1 MLAPGDNNS
10 GGEISMAKRVG
21 MEVAVAVAEAVGQC
35 DIDMAAV
42 YPITPQSH
50 IAEHLSDLVA
60 DGKINA
66 EFVTVES
73 EHSAMSAVIGASGTG
88 ARVYTATSSQGL
100 MLMHELLPIAS
111 GMRLPIVMGI
121 ANRAVSGPLNIL
133 NDHSDIMPQRDS
145 GWISLFVE
153 NGQEAVDLSIQAFK
167 IAEHKD
173 VNLPVCVNIDGFQL
187 THMVEPLEFPEQ
199 ELVDK
204 FLPPRV
210 PYATLHPSRPV
221 TMGAFAM
228 SDYFTEMQKAKN
240 EALINSKKV
249 ILEVWAEWA
258 KMFGRA
264 YKPVETYKAE
274 DAEILMLTMGSMG
287 ETAEMAID
295 ALREKGV
302 SVGLLKLRLWRPF
315 PFEEIKAVLKNA
327 KKLIVTDRAVSFGG
341 PGGPVFS
348 EIKSALYSDAQR
360 LVIYNYI
367 IGLGGRD
374 VTVKDF
380 IGMVEK
386 VIPYSAEKTV
396 NTYEFWGVRES

>member
-1 MLAPGDNNS
+1 
-10 GGEISMAKRVG
+10 MAKRVG

-60 DGKINA
+60 DGKIDA

-167 IAEHKD
+167 IAEHKE

-187 THMVEPLEFPEQ
+187 THMVEPLEFPDQ
-199 ELVDK
+199 ELVNK
-204 FLPPRV
+204 FLPPRI
-210 PYATLHPSRPV
+210 PYATLHPSKPV

-228 SDYFTEMQKAKN
+228 SDYFTEMQKAKD

-249 ILEVWAEWA
+249 ILEVWDQWA

-295 ALREKGV
+295 ALRAKGV
-302 SVGLLKLRLWRPF
+302 LAGLVKLRLWRPF
-315 PFEEIKAVLKNA
+315 PFEEIRAVLKNA

-348 EIKSALYSDAQR
+348 EIKSALYSGAHHPA
-360 LVIYNYI
+360 IYNYI

-386 VIPYSAEKTV
+386 VIPYNAEKAV
-396 NTYEFWGVRES
+396 DTYEYWGVRESWIL

>member
-1 MLAPGDNNS
+1 
-10 GGEISMAKRVG
+10 MAKRVG

-187 THMVEPLEFPEQ
+187 THMVEPLELPDQ
-199 ELVDK
+199 DLVDK
-204 FLPPRV
+204 FLPTRV
-210 PYATLHPSRPV
+210 PYATLHPSKPV

-228 SDYFTEMQKAKN
+228 SDYFTEMQKAKD
-240 EALINSKKV
+240 EALKNSKKV
-249 ILEVWAEWA
+249 ILEVWDEWF
-258 KMFGRA
+258 KIFGRA
-264 YKPVETYKAE
+264 YRPVETYMAE

-295 ALREKGV
+295 ALRAKGV
-302 SVGLLKLRLWRPF
+302 LAGLVKLRLWRPF
-315 PFEEIKAVLKNA
+315 PFEEIKAVLKNT

-348 EIKSALYSDAQR
+348 EIKSALYSGDHHPA
-360 LVIYNYI
+360 IYNYI

-380 IGMVEK
+380 IGMFEK
-386 VIPYSAEKTV
+386 VVPYSVEKTV
-396 NTYEFWGVRES
+396 DTYEYWGVRES

>member
-1 MLAPGDNNS
+1 
-10 GGEISMAKRVG
+10 MAKRIG

-60 DGKINA
+60 DGKVDA

-111 GMRLPIVMGI
+111 GLRLPIVMGI

-133 NDHSDIMPQRDS
+133 NDHSDIMPQRDA
-145 GWISLFVE
+145 GWIAVFAE

-173 VNLPVCVNIDGFQL
+173 VMLPISVNIDGFQL
-187 THMVEPLEFPEQ
+187 THMVEPLEIPER
-199 ELVDK
+199 EEVAR
-204 FLPPRV
+204 FLPPFV
-210 PYATLHPSRPV
+210 PHATLHPARPV
-221 TMGAFAM
+221 TMGAFSM
-228 SDYFTEMQKAKN
+228 SDYFTEIMKAKN
-240 EALINSKKV
+240 EALKNSKKV

-258 KMFGRA
+258 KMFGRT
-264 YKPVETYKAE
+264 YKPVESYMAE
-274 DAEILMLTMGSMG
+274 DAETLIITMGSMG
-287 ETAEMAID
+287 ETAEMAINE
-295 ALREKGV
+295 LRAKGV
-302 SVGLLKLRLWRPF
+302 SVGLVKIRLWRPF
-315 PFEEIKAVLKNA
+315 PFAEFKQAVKSA
-327 KKLIVTDRAVSFGG
+327 KKLVVTDRAVSFGG

-348 EIKSALYSDAQR
+348 EIKSALYAEANR
-360 LVIYNYI
+360 PAIYNYI

-374 VTVKDF
+374 VTVPDF
-380 IGMVEK
+380 VGMLEK
-386 VIPYSAEKTV
+386 PIADTANKAAD
-396 NTYEFWGVRES
+396 TYEFWGVRE

>member
-1 MLAPGDNNS
+1 MG
-10 GGEISMAKRVG
+10 KRVG
-21 MEVAVAVAEAVGQC
+21 MEVTVAVAEAVALC
-35 DIDMAAV
+35 RIDMAGV

-60 DGKINA
+60 DGVLDA

-73 EHSAMSAVIGASGTG
+73 EHSAMSAVIGASGAG

-111 GMRLPIVMGI
+111 AMRLPITMAI

-153 NGQEAVDLSIQAFK
+153 NGQEAIDLSIQAFK

-173 VNLPVCVNIDGFQL
+173 VMLPVCVNIDGFQL
-187 THMVEPLEFPEQ
+187 THMVEPVEMPSQ
-199 ELVDK
+199 EDVDK
-204 FLPPRV
+204 FLPPFV
-210 PYATLHPSRPV
+210 PHATLHPAKPV

-228 SDYFTEMQKAKN
+228 SDYFTEIMKAKD
-240 EALINSKKV
+240 EAIKNSQKV
-249 ILEVWAEWA
+249 ILEVWDEWA
-258 KMFGRA
+258 KMFGRS
-264 YKPVETYKAE
+264 YKPVETYMAS
-274 DAEILMLTMGSMG
+274 DADILMLTMGSMG
-287 ETAEMAID
+287 ETAKLAIEE
-295 ALREKGV
+295 LRAKGV
-302 SVGLLKLRLWRPF
+302 KAGLLKLRLWRPF
-315 PFEEIKAVLKNA
+315 PFAEIKAAVKNA

-348 EIKSALYSDAQR
+348 EIKSALYTENQHPA
-360 LVIYNYI
+360 IYNYI
-367 IGLGGRD
+367 YGLGGRD

-380 IGMVEK
+380 IGMFERVLADTADK
-386 VIPYSAEKTV
+386 AVD
-396 NTYEFWGVRES
+396 TYEFWGVRE

>member
-1 MLAPGDNNS
+1 
-10 GGEISMAKRVG
+10 MAKRVG

-187 THMVEPLEFPEQ
+187 THMVEPLELPDQ
-199 ELVDK
+199 KLVDK
-204 FLPPRV
+204 FLPTRV
-210 PYATLHPSRPV
+210 PYATLHPSKPV

-228 SDYFTEMQKAKN
+228 SDYFTEMQKAKD
-240 EALINSKKV
+240 EALKNSKKV
-249 ILEVWAEWA
+249 ILEVWDEWA

-295 ALREKGV
+295 ALRAKGI
-302 SVGLLKLRLWRPF
+302 SAGLVKLRLWRPF
-315 PFEEIKAVLKNA
+315 PFEEIKAALRKA

-348 EIKSALYSDAQR
+348 EIKSALYSEAHHPA
-360 LVIYNYI
+360 IYNYI

-374 VTVKDF
+374 VTVPDF
-380 IGMVEK
+380 VHMFER
-386 VIPYSAEKTV
+386 VIADKANKAV
-396 NTYEFWGVRES
+396 DTYEFWGVRES

>member
-1 MLAPGDNNS
+1 
-10 GGEISMAKRVG
+10 MAKRVG
-21 MEVAVAVAEAVGQC
+21 MEVAVAVAEAVGLC

-60 DGKINA
+60 DGKIDA

-187 THMVEPLEFPEQ
+187 THMVEPLEFPDQ

-210 PYATLHPSRPV
+210 PYATLHPSKPV

-228 SDYFTEMQKAKN
+228 SDYFTEMQKAKD
-240 EALINSKKV
+240 EALKNSKKV
-249 ILEVWAEWA
+249 ILEVWDEWA
-258 KMFGRA
+258 KMFGRS

-295 ALREKGV
+295 DLRVKGV
-302 SVGLLKLRLWRPF
+302 SAGLIKLRLWRPF
-315 PFEEIKAVLKNA
+315 PFEEIKAALKNA

-348 EIKSALYSDAQR
+348 EIKSALYSGAHHPA
-360 LVIYNYI
+360 IYNYI

-380 IGMVEK
+380 IGMFEK
-386 VIPYSAEKTV
+386 VIPYSVEKTV
-396 NTYEFWGVRES
+396 DTYEYWGVRES